1 MYEHELIAMIYNIAV
16 IDFKMDG
23 VAFGEFR

>member
-1 MYEHELIAMIYNIAV
+1 MYEYELIAMIYNLAV

>member
-1 MYEHELIAMIYNIAV
+1 MYEYELIAMIYNMAV

>member
-1 MYEHELIAMIYNIAV
+1 MYEYELIAMIYKMAV
-16 IDFKMDG
+16 IDFKLDG